1 MMNSAK
7 TLGAT
12 LVSATRLHRLLHSR
26 LHRNGLTI
34 LMYHGVV
41 REQLPVGDWCF
52 LDCSLFRRQIEYLRR
67 HFSIVSLSSAIGLL
81 KQGAVDKPT
90 AVLTFDDGYQNNFD
104 VAFPVLQQHGVPA
117 TIFLTTGFVDSSAAI
132 WFCHI
137 IRALSSTR
145 KQSMRW
151 EAADL
156 DLSQPRGRAVASARL
171 QASLKKRSPEEIR
184 SLVQR
189 IYEELD
195 VDPLSSFEPESPFR
209 ILSAGSIRTMLQ
221 SGLVE
226 FGAHTETHA
235 ILSLLSPEA
244 QSREISGSVD
254 AVERLTGQP
263 CRFFAYPNG
272 RAQDYDSKTVE
283 LLRNRGIL
291 AAVTTTPGANDASTP
306 LLELQ
311 RYGVGA
317 NLSMPMF
324 QLLVHHFT
332 AHFRDRN

>member
-7 TLGAT
+7 MLGAS

-41 REQLPVGDWCF
+41 REQLPVSDWCF
-52 LDCSLFRRQIEYLRR
+52 LEESSFRRQIEYLRR
-67 HFSIVSLSSAIGLL
+67 HFSLVSLSAAIELL

-104 VAFPVLQQHGVPA
+104 VAFPALQQYGVPA
-117 TIFLTTGFVDSSAAI
+117 TIFLTTGFVDSSNTV
-132 WFCHI
+132 WFCHV
-137 IRALSSTR
+137 IRAISETR
-145 KQSMRW
+145 KPSMRW
-151 EAADL
+151 EDAEL
-156 DLSQPRGRAVASARL
+156 DLSDPRKKAVASARL
-171 QASLKKRSPEEIR
+171 QAGLKQCPPAEVR

-189 IYEELD
+189 IYDELE
-195 VDPLSSFEPESPFR
+195 VNPLSSVEPGSPFR
-209 ILSAGSIRTMLQ
+209 ILNSSSIRTMVP

-226 FGAHTETHA
+226 FGAHTETHP
-235 ILSLLSPEA
+235 ILSLLPPEEQA
-244 QSREISGSVD
+244 REISGSVH

-272 RAQDYDSKTVE
+272 RPRDYDSRTVE
-283 LLRNRGIL
+283 LLRNSGIL
-291 AAVTTTPGANDASTP
+291 AAVTTTRGPNDARTS
-306 LLELQ
+306 LLELR

-317 NLSMPMF
+317 DAGMPMF
-324 QLLVHHFT
+324 QLLVHHFI
-332 AHFRDRN
+332 H